1 MSNDIVSAVQRL
13 FDECQRNGPELNR
26 IDEYINECRTKN
38 EDMNILLKDPL
49 LNDNL
54 TPLHVA
60 CRKGHFEIVERL
72 LDSKNNF
79 RFSVN
84 VNAIDKYYKT
94 ALHYSCN
101 AKVCERKCP
110 LTVRILLQHPNIEVN
125 KVNGYGS
132 TPLHFAC
139 ESKNNKTNTA
149 IVMELLKHP
158 DIQVAV
164 KNNYGSIPLHA
175 ACSHRFEETSDI
187 IQMLIRHQ

>member
-13 FDECQRNGPELNR
+13 FDECQRNCPELNR

-38 EDMNILLKDPL
+38 EDMNILLKYTL
-49 LNDNL
+49 WNDSL

-60 CRKGHFEIVERL
+60 CRRGHYEIVERL

-79 RFSVN
+79 RFYVN

-94 ALHYSCN
+94 ALHYSCH
-101 AKVCERKCP
+101 AKEWERKCP

-125 KVNGYGS
+125 KVDGYGS

-139 ESKNNKTNTA
+139 ESENNKTQSA

-158 DIQVAV
+158 DIQAAV
-164 KNNYGSIPLHA
+164 KNNYGSMPLHA
-175 ACSHRFEETSDI
+175 ACSHRFEETTDI
-187 IQMLIRHQ
+187 I